1 MALDKDGEIDIDKTV
16 EGIVDDILP
25 TPEPEDPPDET
36 IEPRVDEPKVDEP
49 KVDEPK
55 VDEPK
60 VDEPKKDDKPLPKE
74 GEEGYVPPVETKEAP
89 KSWSKDMAPEFAKLP
104 PNIQEYVLK
113 REEDYTN
120 GISQYKQAADYARAV
135 HSVIQP
141 YMAHIQARGNTVGDH
156 VKFLLNADY
165 TLIHGTPQVKA
176 KFIRDIMQGAG
187 ITTEML
193 GQEPE
198 QKDPAVLALERQIQ
212 DLRGNLT
219 EKETRELEEKR
230 AEVAKAV
237 DAFAADPKNIYF
249 KELSDDIVKLIG
261 AGYTLEDAYGKAVW
275 ANPATR
281 AKEQVRLDKE
291 KGLAAKKAAEEAALK
306 AKKAARQNVKET
318 PSSRSAPTG
327 LLGSIDDTLRNT
339 MRSIKERS
347 S

>member
-16 EGIVDDILP
+16 EGIVEDILP
-25 TPEPEDPPDET
+25 PEPVDPPDET
-36 IEPRVDEPKVDEP
+36 TTQRLDEKVDE
-49 KVDEPK
+49 KVDEKTDEKVEEK
-55 VDEPK
+55 VDES
-60 VDEPKKDDKPLPKE
+60 KKIDKPALKE
-74 GEEGYVPPVETKEAP
+74 GDEGYVPPPEPKTAP
-89 KSWSKDMAPEFAKLP
+89 KSWGKEMHEEFGKLP
-104 PNIQEYVLK
+104 PTVQEYVLK

-156 VKFLLNADY
+156 MKMLLNADY
-165 TLIHGTPQVKA
+165 TLSYGAQDA
-176 KFIRDIMQGAG
+176 KVSFLQQIMQSAG
-187 ITTEML
+187 ITKEML
-193 GQEPE
+193 GETPA
-198 QKDPAVLALERQIQ
+198 QKDPAVLALEKQVQ
-212 DLRGNLT
+212 DMRGSLT
-219 EKETRELEEKR
+219 EQQTAALEEKR
-230 AEVAKAV
+230 AEIAKAV
-237 DAFAADPKNIYF
+237 DAFAADPKNVYF

-261 AGYTLEDAYGKAVW
+261 AGYTLQDAYEKAVW

-281 AKEQVRLDKE
+281 AKEQVRLDKD

-318 PSSRSAPTG
+318 PSSRSAPTS
-327 LLGSIDDTLRNT
+327 LLGSIDDTLRTT